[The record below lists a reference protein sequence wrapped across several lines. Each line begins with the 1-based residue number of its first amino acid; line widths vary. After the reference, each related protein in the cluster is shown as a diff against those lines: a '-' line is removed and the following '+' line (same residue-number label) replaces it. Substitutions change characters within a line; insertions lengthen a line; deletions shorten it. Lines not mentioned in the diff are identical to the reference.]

1 MAYFAPTALND
12 ALAMIG
18 SEDVNIIAG
27 GTDVFPAQALIYF
40 VFVSTTTVALNKNS
54 QVPLVLILAPR
65 KTSIATSYHSP
76 T

>member
-27 GTDVFPAQALIYF
+27 GTDVFPAQGQA
-40 VFVSTTTVALNKNS
+40 
-54 QVPLVLILAPR
+54 PLQKAQISLEVCDA
-65 KTSIATSYHSP
+65 K
-76 T
+76 